1 MVKQMNWYVVYFKSA
16 EGKMAWTEEILCS
29 DDQNPL
35 DYVTDFVKNNLIRID
50 LVKSWDGQSY

>member
-1 MVKQMNWYVVYFKSA
+1 MNWYVVYFKSA